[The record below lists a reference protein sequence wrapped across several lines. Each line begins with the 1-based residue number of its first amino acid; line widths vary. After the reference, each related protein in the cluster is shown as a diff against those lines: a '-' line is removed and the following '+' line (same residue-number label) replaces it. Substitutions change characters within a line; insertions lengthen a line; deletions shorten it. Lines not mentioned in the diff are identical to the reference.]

1 MLDGRSKLDMEPN
14 MTTKAERDEVIHDRW
29 RARMENDF
37 APHHTP
43 EQTPDPNVRL
53 AIAAEYAAFQLGQIN
68 RKLDKMLKALGA
80 PTAKR

>member
-1 MLDGRSKLDMEPN
+1 
-14 MTTKAERDEVIHDRW
+14 MTTKAERDDIIHERW

-43 EQTPDPNVRL
+43 EQTPDPSVRL

-68 RKLDKMLKALGA
+68 RKLDTMIEAL
-80 PTAKR
+80 TASIVKK

>member
-1 MLDGRSKLDMEPN
+1 
-14 MTTKAERDEVIHDRW
+14 MTTKRERDEVIHERW

-68 RKLDKMLKALGA
+68 RKLDTMIEALSA
-80 PTAKR
+80 SMAKK